1 MATSEMGAND
11 TEPAIGLILNPMA
24 GRDIRRL
31 VAQAH
36 MASGP
41 EKLMSLKRLAAGAL
55 AAGPVTVLMVD
66 DREGF
71 ARQAAREMPGVVTVL
86 PGVDAVGPEETR
98 AAALRLQDAGA
109 RVLVVV
115 GGDGTQRIVV
125 KASPEVPVLPIAG
138 GTNNVACWI
147 GDQTVAGM
155 AAGLIA
161 LAPRSPEIAFPGSVS
176 RAKVLHVCT
185 DQGQEDVALIDVAH
199 IDTPY
204 VGALAVWRVE
214 EVHCLLLNVADAAR
228 PGLSNVG
235 GRLQSVR
242 FQDDCALSVN
252 VGPGGR
258 EVPGILA
265 PGLIGLFPIT
275 AWKAV
280 PLRETVVWQVDE
292 GSTLALDGERT
303 LVLRPGEP
311 CRLWSERTGP
321 RIVDPARV
329 LGGRD

>member
-1 MATSEMGAND
+1 
-11 TEPAIGLILNPMA
+11 MA

-41 EKLMSLKRLAAGAL
+41 EKLMSVKRLAAGAL
-55 AAGPVTVLMVD
+55 AQGPVAVLMVD

-86 PGVDAVGPEETR
+86 PGVNAVGPEETR
-98 AAALRLQDAGA
+98 AAALILQDAGA

-115 GGDGTQRIVV
+115 GGDGTQRLVV

-138 GTNNVACWI
+138 GTNNVACWT

-155 AAGLIA
+155 AAGLLA
-161 LAPRSPEIAFPGSVS
+161 LTARAPEMAYPGAVS
-176 RAKVLHVCT
+176 RVKVLHVCT
-185 DQGQEDVALIDVAH
+185 DDGQEDVALIDVAH

-204 VGALAVWRVE
+204 VGALAVWHAE
-214 EVHCLLLNVADAAR
+214 EVHRLLLNVADAAR

-235 GRLQSVR
+235 GRLYRVQPE
-242 FQDDCALSVN
+242 DDRVLAID

-258 EVPGILA
+258 EVPGVLA
-265 PGLIGLFPIT
+265 PGLIGRFPVT
-275 AWKAV
+275 FWRAL
-280 PLRETVVWQVDE
+280 PLRETVVWQVDA

-303 LVLRPGEP
+303 LVLKPGEP

-321 RIVDPARV
+321 RMVDPARV
-329 LGGRD
+329 LEGRD